1 VEVEVDLGV
10 AGLRW
15 KPMAALTLPATMAG
29 GGGSSGSRPAVEY
42 ETGSYDCATDMLE
55 LLLLLRSL
63 LSLSSA
69 VCRVRSLLVRF
80 GVGSVELEE
89 ERWGT
94 VSEERVSALAL
105 SV

>member
-1 VEVEVDLGV
+1 
-10 AGLRW
+10 
-15 KPMAALTLPATMAG
+15 
-29 GGGSSGSRPAVEY
+29 
-42 ETGSYDCATDMLE
+42 
-55 LLLLLRSL
+55 
-63 LSLSSA
+63 
-69 VCRVRSLLVRF
+69 LVRF